1 MLRNRSAASVLQ
13 KTYDESY
20 LTCSTAVYYEGQGN
34 EDEAMRCWK
43 QALEQIYDQQTNKIL
58 PTFTPRSETEKA
70 LAESLRQLEVQC
82 KERIDLLEAL
92 RLSRLESLKHEA
104 TPSAPRLSPLPNPS
118 DPPKGWIGDGT
129 IPAATY
135 TDLSRPTPTKRPF
148 VGTRS
153 ISEQTMPTPRP
164 SAEARTPGGAF
175 PLTSTRPVLTSPPS
189 ASRPLLE
196 EGTSP
201 RTRSPEKHTMRTTLR
216 TGRLGDRKTSHRQ
229 TPSTSVSERPGASK
243 AASLAWSYL
252 GKRERS
258 SPSGSA
264 SGNSGGTGT
273 TDQASSAPPASSPY
287 SVERLRQSPALAGR
301 QQQWDTHTRRLVT
314 GRPRSHSKPPDGR
327 PTPESSTPRRS
338 DEHTHSRQ
346 SSFTIS
352 AAAASSALNSLS
364 LRDNNERSP
373 LEGEEG
379 PRLRTAPLQT
389 PRRRPLSATGNTDDE
404 DTSYSARG
412 SAATTRKSNR
422 KVSDPTLAQRKPI
435 SRTSYLTSTARP
447 TSGRSATTQDVDNT
461 PRTSARARGKKLEQH
476 STSSS
481 SEDSEYETPRRP
493 QQSIAR
499 QKLRQRLKQREA
511 SLVVD
516 TRTPNSESLESE
528 GDEEAAQQ
536 RSEAAKWNKQKAKIL
551 RRLPPGV
558 DEHAAKQILNEI
570 VVQGDEVHWS
580 DIAGLEVAKNALRE
594 TVVYPFLRPDLF
606 KGLREPARGMLL
618 FGPPGTGKTML
629 ARAVATESKSTFFSI
644 SASSLTSKYLG
655 ESEKLV
661 RALFALAKV
670 LSPSIIFVDE
680 IDSLLS
686 QRSGS
691 GEHEATMRIKTEF
704 LIQWSD
710 LQRAA
715 AGRETTAKGTKE
727 NGTDGDVNRVLVL
740 AATNL
745 PWAIDEAARRRFVRR
760 QYIPLPEADT
770 RAIQF
775 KTLLSQQKHTLTNED
790 INELLNMTEGFSG
803 SDITAL
809 AKDAAMGPLRS
820 LGEALLQT
828 TMDQI
833 RPIELKDFV
842 ASLATIRPSVSKAN
856 LKFYEDW
863 ARDFGERGG

>member
-1 MLRNRSAASVLQ
+1 
-13 KTYDESY
+13 
-20 LTCSTAVYYEGQGN
+20 
-34 EDEAMRCWK
+34 MRCWK

-70 LAESLRQLEVQC
+70 LVESLRQLEIQC

-92 RLSRLESLKHEA
+92 RLSRRESLKHEA
-104 TPSAPRLSPLPNPS
+104 STPSASRLSPLPNPS
-118 DPPKGWIGDGT
+118 ETPKGWIGDGT

-135 TDLSRPTPTKRPF
+135 TDLSRPNPTKRPF

-153 ISEQTMPTPRP
+153 ISEQIMPTPGP
-164 SAEARTPGGAF
+164 SAEPGTPGGEF
-175 PLTSTRPVLTSPPS
+175 PFSSPRPVLASPLL
-189 ASRPLLE
+189 ASRSSLE
-196 EGTSP
+196 EKTSS

-216 TGRLGDRKTSHRQ
+216 TGRLADKKASHRR

-264 SGNSGGTGT
+264 SGNGGGAST
-273 TDQASSAPPASSPY
+273 TDQAGSAPSASSPY
-287 SVERLRQSPALAGR
+287 SSERLRQSPALAGR

-314 GRPRSHSKPPDGR
+314 CRPRSQSKPPDGR
-327 PTPESSTPRRS
+327 STPESSTPRRS
-338 DEHTHSRQ
+338 DEHTHRRQ

-352 AAAASSALNSLS
+352 AAAASSALNSLT

-379 PRLRTAPLQT
+379 FRIRTAPLQT
-389 PRRRPLSATGNTDDE
+389 PRRRPLPRTGNTDDE
-404 DTSYSARG
+404 DTSYSTKG
-412 SAATTRKSNR
+412 SATTTRKSNR
-422 KVSDPTLAQRKPI
+422 QISDPMLGQRKPI
-435 SRTSYLTSTARP
+435 GRTSYSTSTTRP
-447 TSGRSATTQDVDNT
+447 VPGRSAMVQDVDT
-461 PRTSARARGKKLEQH
+461 PRMSARARGKKLERPP
-476 STSSS
+476 TSSS
-481 SEDSEYETPRRP
+481 SEDSEYETTRRP
-493 QQSIAR
+493 TAR
-499 QKLRQRLKQREA
+499 QQHLRRQRLKQREA
-511 SLVVD
+511 SLVLD
-516 TRTPNSESLESE
+516 APAHNSESVESE
-528 GDEEAAQQ
+528 GEDGAAQQ
-536 RSEAAKWNKQKAKIL
+536 KSEAAKWNKQKAKIL

-558 DEHAAKQILNEI
+558 DEHAAKQILNDI
-570 VVQGDEVHWS
+570 VVHGDEVHWS

-661 RALFALAKV
+661 RALFALAKL

-691 GEHEATMRIKTEF
+691 GEHEATLRIKTEF

-715 AGRETTAKGTKE
+715 AGRETTAKGIKE
-727 NGTDGDVNRVLVL
+727 NGTEGDVNRVLVL

-790 INELLNMTEGFSG
+790 INELVNLTDGKSPHPFGTFASRLPAQCLLLSTFILQGFP
-803 SDITAL
+803 D
-809 AKDAAMGPLRS
+809 
-820 LGEALLQT
+820 
-828 TMDQI
+828 
-833 RPIELKDFV
+833 PI
-842 ASLATIRPSVSKAN
+842 SQR
-856 LKFYEDW
+856 
-863 ARDFGERGG
+863 

>member
-1 MLRNRSAASVLQ
+1 
-13 KTYDESY
+13 
-20 LTCSTAVYYEGQGN
+20 
-34 EDEAMRCWK
+34 MRCWK

-70 LAESLRQLEVQC
+70 LVDSLRQLEVQC

-104 TPSAPRLSPLPNPS
+104 TPSASRLSPLPNPS

-129 IPAATY
+129 IPAVTY

-153 ISEQTMPTPRP
+153 ISEQTMPTPGP
-164 SAEARTPGGAF
+164 SSEARTPGGEF
-175 PLTSTRPVLTSPPS
+175 PFTSTRPVLTSPPS
-189 ASRPLLE
+189 ASRPSLE
-196 EGTSP
+196 ERTSS

-216 TGRLGDRKTSHRQ
+216 TGRLGDKKTSHRQ
-229 TPSTSVSERPGASK
+229 TPPTSVSERPGANK

-273 TDQASSAPPASSPY
+273 TDQTSSVPPASSPY

-314 GRPRSHSKPPDGR
+314 GRPRSQSKPPDGR

-352 AAAASSALNSLS
+352 AAAASSALNSLT

-379 PRLRTAPLQT
+379 LRLRTAPLPT
-389 PRRRPLSATGNTDDE
+389 PRRRPLPATGNTDDE

-412 SAATTRKSNR
+412 SATATRKSNR
-422 KVSDPTLAQRKPI
+422 KMSDPTLAQRKPI

-447 TSGRSATTQDVDNT
+447 ASGRSATTQDVDT
-461 PRTSARARGKKLEQH
+461 PRTSARARGKRLEQPPA
-476 STSSS
+476 SSS

-493 QQSIAR
+493 TAR
-499 QKLRQRLKQREA
+499 QQLRQRLKQSEV

-516 TRTPNSESLESE
+516 TPTHNSESPESE
-528 GDEEAAQQ
+528 GEDGAAQQ

-715 AGRETTAKGTKE
+715 AGRETAAKGTKE

-790 INELLNMTEGFSG
+790 INELVNMTDGKS
-803 SDITAL
+803 
-809 AKDAAMGPLRS
+809 PY
-820 LGEALLQT
+820 
-828 TMDQI
+828 
-833 RPIELKDFV
+833 PFV
-842 ASLATIRPSVSKAN
+842 IFAN
-856 LKFYEDW
+856 PFTPW
-863 ARDFGERGG
+863 PGCPPNTFC

>member
-13 KTYDESY
+13 KTYDEGY

-43 QALEQIYDQQTNKIL
+43 QALEQLYDQQANKIL
-58 PTFTPRSETEKA
+58 PAFTPRSETEKA
-70 LAESLRQLEVQC
+70 LVDSLRQLEVQC

-92 RLSRLESLKHEA
+92 RLSRLESLEHDA
-104 TPSAPRLSPLPNPS
+104 TPSASRLSPLPNPS

-129 IPAATY
+129 IPAVTY
-135 TDLSRPTPTKRPF
+135 TDLSRPTPAKRPF

-153 ISEQTMPTPRP
+153 ISEHTMPTPGP
-164 SAEARTPGGAF
+164 SAEVRTPGGKF
-175 PLTSTRPVLTSPPS
+175 PFACTRPVLPSPPS
-189 ASRPLLE
+189 ASRPSLE
-196 EGTSP
+196 EGTSSG
-201 RTRSPEKHTMRTTLR
+201 TRSPEKHTMRTTLR
-216 TGRLGDRKTSHRQ
+216 TGRLGDKRTSHRQ
-229 TPSTSVSERPGASK
+229 TPPASVSERPGASK

-273 TDQASSAPPASSPY
+273 TDQTSSVPPASSP
-287 SVERLRQSPALAGR
+287 SLVERRRQSPALAGR
-301 QQQWDTHTRRLVT
+301 QQQWDTHTRRLVM
-314 GRPRSHSKPPDGR
+314 GRPRSQSKPPHAR

-338 DEHTHSRQ
+338 DEHTHTRQ

-352 AAAASSALNSLS
+352 AAAASSALNSLT

-373 LEGEEG
+373 LGGGEGL
-379 PRLRTAPLQT
+379 RLRTAPLQT
-389 PRRRPLSATGNTDDE
+389 PRRRPLPATGNTDEE
-404 DTSYSARG
+404 DTAYSAKG
-412 SAATTRKSNR
+412 SATTTKKSNR
-422 KVSDPTLAQRKPI
+422 KMSDPTLAHRKPI

-447 TSGRSATTQDVDNT
+447 ASGRSATTQDVDT
-461 PRTSARARGKKLEQH
+461 PRMSAKARGKKLEQVLI
-476 STSSS
+476 SSS
-481 SEDSEYETPRRP
+481 SEDSEHETPRRP
-493 QQSIAR
+493 TTR
-499 QKLRQRLKQREA
+499 QHLRQRLKQRDV
-511 SLVVD
+511 SLVAD
-516 TRTPNSESLESE
+516 TPAHNSESQESE
-528 GDEEAAQQ
+528 GNDGAAQQ

-570 VVQGDEVHWS
+570 VVQGDEVHWD

-606 KGLREPARGMLL
+606 RGLREPARGMLL

-629 ARAVATESKSTFFSI
+629 ARAVATESNSTFFSI

-661 RALFALAKV
+661 RALFTLAKV

-715 AGRETTAKGTKE
+715 AGKESTAIGTKE
-727 NGTDGDVNRVLVL
+727 NGTDDNVNRVLVL

-790 INELLNMTEGFSG
+790 INELVDMTDGFSG

-842 ASLATIRPSVSKAN
+842 TSLATIRPSVSKAN

>member
-43 QALEQIYDQQTNKIL
+43 QALEQIYDQQANKIL
-58 PTFTPRSETEKA
+58 PAFTPRSETEKA
-70 LAESLRQLEVQC
+70 LVDSLRQLEVQC

-92 RLSRLESLKHEA
+92 RLSRLESLEHDA
-104 TPSAPRLSPLPNPS
+104 TPSASRLSPLPNLLE
-118 DPPKGWIGDGT
+118 PPKGWIGDGT
-129 IPAATY
+129 IPAVTY
-135 TDLSRPTPTKRPF
+135 TDLSRPTPAKRPF
-148 VGTRS
+148 VGSRS
-153 ISEQTMPTPRP
+153 ISEHTMPTPGP
-164 SAEARTPGGAF
+164 SAEVRTPGGEF
-175 PLTSTRPVLTSPPS
+175 PFACTRPVLPSPPS
-189 ASRPLLE
+189 ASRPSLE
-196 EGTSP
+196 AGTSSG
-201 RTRSPEKHTMRTTLR
+201 TRSPEKHTMRTTLR
-216 TGRLGDRKTSHRQ
+216 TGRLGDKRTSHRQ
-229 TPSTSVSERPGASK
+229 TPPTSVSERPGASK

-264 SGNSGGTGT
+264 SGNSGGIGT
-273 TDQASSAPPASSPY
+273 TDQTSSVPPATSPY
-287 SVERLRQSPALAGR
+287 LVERRRQSPALAGR
-301 QQQWDTHTRRLVT
+301 QQQWDTHTRRLVM
-314 GRPRSHSKPPDGR
+314 GRPRSQSKPPHAR
-327 PTPESSTPRRS
+327 PTPESSAPRRS
-338 DEHTHSRQ
+338 DEHTHTRQ

-352 AAAASSALNSLS
+352 AAAASSALNALT

-373 LEGEEG
+373 LEGGEG
-379 PRLRTAPLQT
+379 LRLRTAPLQT
-389 PRRRPLSATGNTDDE
+389 PRRRPLPATGNTDEE
-404 DTSYSARG
+404 DTAYSAKG
-412 SAATTRKSNR
+412 SATTTRKSNR
-422 KVSDPTLAQRKPI
+422 KMSDPTLAQRKPI

-447 TSGRSATTQDVDNT
+447 ASGRSATTQDVDT
-461 PRTSARARGKKLEQH
+461 PRMSAKARGKKLEQVPI
-476 STSSS
+476 SSS

-493 QQSIAR
+493 TTR
-499 QKLRQRLKQREA
+499 QHLRQILKQRDV
-511 SLVVD
+511 SLVAD
-516 TRTPNSESLESE
+516 TPAHNSESQESE
-528 GDEEAAQQ
+528 GNDGAAQQ

-570 VVQGDEVHWS
+570 VVQGDEVHWN

-606 KGLREPARGMLL
+606 RGLREPARGMLL

-661 RALFALAKV
+661 RALFTLAKV

-715 AGRETTAKGTKE
+715 AGKEPAATGTKE
-727 NGTDGDVNRVLVL
+727 NGTDDDVNRVLVL

-790 INELLNMTEGFSG
+790 INELVDMTDGFSG

-842 ASLATIRPSVSKAN
+842 TSLATIRPSVSKAN

>member
-1 MLRNRSAASVLQ
+1 
-13 KTYDESY
+13 
-20 LTCSTAVYYEGQGN
+20 
-34 EDEAMRCWK
+34 MRCWK

-70 LAESLRQLEVQC
+70 LVESLRQLEVQC

-104 TPSAPRLSPLPNPS
+104 TSSASNLSPLPNHP
-118 DPPKGWIGDGT
+118 DLTKGWIGDGT
-129 IPAATY
+129 IPAVTY
-135 TDLSRPTPTKRPF
+135 TDLSRPATTKRPF

-153 ISEQTMPTPRP
+153 VSEQSMPTPGP
-164 SAEARTPGGAF
+164 SAEACTPGAEF
-175 PLTSTRPVLTSPPS
+175 PFTSTRPVVASPPS
-189 ASRPLLE
+189 ASRHSLE

-216 TGRLGDRKTSHRQ
+216 SGRLGDKKTSLRQ
-229 TPSTSVSERPGASK
+229 TPSSSASERPGASK

-252 GKRERS
+252 GKRDRS
-258 SPSGSA
+258 SPSGSG

-273 TDQASSAPPASSPY
+273 TDQASSARPASSPY
-287 SVERLRQSPALAGR
+287 SVERSRQSPALAGR

-314 GRPRSHSKPPDGR
+314 GRPRSSSKPPAER

-338 DEHTHSRQ
+338 DERRHSRQ

-352 AAAASSALNSLS
+352 AAAASSALNSLA
-364 LRDNNERSP
+364 LKDNNERSP

-379 PRLRTAPLQT
+379 SRLRTAPLQT
-389 PRRRPLSATGNTDDE
+389 PRRRALPATGNTDDE
-404 DTSYSARG
+404 DTSYTARG
-412 SAATTRKSNR
+412 SATTTRKSNR
-422 KVSDPTLAQRKPI
+422 KISDPSVPQRKPL
-435 SRTSYLTSTARP
+435 SRTSYLANTTRVA
-447 TSGRSATTQDVDNT
+447 SGRSATPQDSDT
-461 PRTSARARGKKLEQH
+461 HRTSARARGKKLEQPP
-476 STSSS
+476 TSSS
-481 SEDSEYETPRRP
+481 SEDSEYEISRRP
-493 QQSIAR
+493 KESAAR

-511 SLVVD
+511 SLLVD
-516 TRTPNSESLESE
+516 SPTRNSDSPGSE
-528 GDEEAAQQ
+528 GEDEEATPQ

-580 DIAGLEVAKNALRE
+580 DVAGLEIAKNALRE

-715 AGRETTAKGTKE
+715 AGRETTGKGAKE
-727 NGTDGDVNRVLVL
+727 NGTEGDVNRVLVL

-775 KTLLSQQKHTLTNED
+775 KTLLSQQKHTLTDED
-790 INELLNMTEGFSG
+790 ITELVNMTDGESQGPVHDPCYPVYFYQ
-803 SDITAL
+803 
-809 AKDAAMGPLRS
+809 AACQRL
-820 LGEALLQT
+820 
-828 TMDQI
+828 
-833 RPIELKDFV
+833 FC
-842 ASLATIRPSVSKAN
+842 
-856 LKFYEDW
+856 
-863 ARDFGERGG
+863 

>member
-70 LAESLRQLEVQC
+70 LVESLRQLEVQC

-104 TPSAPRLSPLPNPS
+104 TSSASHLSPLPNPS
-118 DPPKGWIGDGT
+118 DPTKGWIGEGT
-129 IPAATY
+129 IPAVTY
-135 TDLSRPTPTKRPF
+135 TDLSRPTPAKRPF

-153 ISEQTMPTPRP
+153 VSEQSMPTPGP
-164 SAEARTPGGAF
+164 SAEARTPGGEF
-175 PLTSTRPVLTSPPS
+175 PFVSTRPVLTSPPS
-189 ASRPLLE
+189 ASRHSLE

-216 TGRLGDRKTSHRQ
+216 TGRLADKKTSHRP

-252 GKRERS
+252 GKRDRS

-287 SVERLRQSPALAGR
+287 SVERSRQSSALAGR

-314 GRPRSHSKPPDGR
+314 GRPRSHSKTPDGR

-338 DEHTHSRQ
+338 DEHRHSRQ

-364 LRDNNERSP
+364 LKDNNERSP

-379 PRLRTAPLQT
+379 LQLRTAPLQM
-389 PRRRPLSATGNTDDE
+389 PRRRPLPATGNTDDE

-412 SAATTRKSNR
+412 SATTTRRSNR
-422 KVSDPTLAQRKPI
+422 KISNPTLPQRKPI
-435 SRTSYLTSTARP
+435 SRTSYLANTARP
-447 TSGRSATTQDVDNT
+447 ASGKLATTHDVDT
-461 PRTSARARGKKLEQH
+461 PRTSARARGKKLEQPP
-476 STSSS
+476 TSSS

-493 QQSIAR
+493 QQSTSR
-499 QKLRQRLKQREA
+499 QKLRQRLNQREA
-511 SLVVD
+511 SLLVE
-516 TRTPNSESLESE
+516 TPTHNSESPESE

-580 DIAGLEVAKNALRE
+580 DVAGLEIAKNALRE

-715 AGRETTAKGTKE
+715 AGRETASKGTKE
-727 NGTDGDVNRVLVL
+727 NGTEGDVNRVLVL

-790 INELLNMTEGFSG
+790 ITELVNMTDGFSG

-842 ASLATIRPSVSKAN
+842 TSLATIRPSVSKAN